1 MIKIQNLHK
10 SYGKK
15 KVLKNIDLNINQGVC
30 AILGPNA
37 SGKTTLNKCLL
48 GMTFPEQGSIYIN
61 GNNIANNYEY
71 KKEINYLPQIA
82 NFPNNLSVYEV
93 IRMIKDLRC
102 LKEINEVYLLDAL
115 HLYSFWDEKLNSLS
129 GGTKQKVNILLAFL
143 FDHPILILDEPTAG
157 LDPSAIITLKRLIKA
172 EKENGKTILITSHIL
187 DFVEQV
193 ADEIIFLLDGEV
205 FYKGTIENLKNRT
218 NQQNFEQAIATLIID
233 NYV

>member
-10 SYGKK
+10 SYGKR
-15 KVLKNIDLNINQGVC
+15 KVLNNINLNINQGVC

-61 GNNIANNYEY
+61 ENNIANNYDY
-71 KKEINYLPQIA
+71 KKDINYLPQIA

-93 IRMIKDLRC
+93 IRMIKDLRN
-102 LKEINEVYLLDAL
+102 LEEISEIYLLDAL
-115 HLYSFWDEKLNSLS
+115 KLYSFWDEKINSLS

-143 FDHPILILDEPTAG
+143 FDHPILILDEPTTG
-157 LDPSAIITLKRLIKA
+157 LDPSAIITLKRLIKT
-172 EKENGKTILITSHIL
+172 EKEKGKTILITSHIL

-193 ADEIIFLLDGEV
+193 ADEIIYLLNGEV
-205 FYKGTIENLKNRT
+205 FYKGTIECLKNRT
-218 NQQNFEQAIATLIID
+218 NQQNLEQAIATLIID
-233 NYV
+233 SYV